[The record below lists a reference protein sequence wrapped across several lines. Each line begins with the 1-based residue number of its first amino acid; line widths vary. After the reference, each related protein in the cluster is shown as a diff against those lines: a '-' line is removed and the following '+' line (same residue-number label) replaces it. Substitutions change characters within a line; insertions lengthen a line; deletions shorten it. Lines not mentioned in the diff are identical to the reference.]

1 MTGSDMV
8 SRMVSLFDD
17 LSREIAN
24 DGTPD
29 HTLELITSRAVKYVP
44 GATDAGITRA
54 SENGFE
60 SVGTTSE
67 LVQEVDEIQYD
78 LGSGPCVDAALDS
91 AVYSTGDLRNDPRW
105 PLFGKRAAEHGV
117 QSMLSF
123 RMFFEDE
130 DYNAALNLYSPERDA
145 FDEESCLTG
154 LTLSTCGALAVVS
167 ARRHDRAVNLER
179 ALETN
184 RDIGVA
190 IGVLMGLHRVT
201 REQAFDLLRMAS
213 QAKHRKVRDLARL
226 VAETGTLDFS

>member
-1 MTGSDMV
+1 MV

-17 LSREIAN
+17 IGREIAKG
-24 DGTPD
+24 GTPD
-29 HTLELITSRAVKYVP
+29 ETLGLITTRAVEHVP
-44 GATDAGITRA
+44 GTQDAGITRA
-54 SENGFE
+54 VPGGFE

-67 LVQEVDEIQYD
+67 RVRLVDEIQYG
-78 LGSGPCVDAALDS
+78 LGSGPCVDAALD
-91 AVYSTGDLRNDPRW
+91 AAIYRTGDLGKDDRW
-105 PLFGKRAAEHGV
+105 PLFGKRAADEFDIN
-117 QSMLSF
+117 SMLSF
-123 RMFFEDE
+123 RLFFEDD
-130 DYNAALNLYSPERDA
+130 DYIAALNLYSSEHDA
-145 FDEESCLTG
+145 FDEESCLVG
-154 LTLSTCGALAVVS
+154 LTLSTYGALAVVS
-167 ARRHDRAVNLER
+167 ARRHERAVNLER